1 MSDRLAEYR
10 RRAEECRIHALG
22 ARDPDIYKEYLEL
35 AEGWLR
41 LALIVEQQQRRLRED
56 KE

>member
-22 ARDPDIYKEYLEL
+22 ARDPDVYKEYLEL

-41 LALIVEQQQRRLRED
+41 LALIVEQQQRRLRKDE
-56 KE
+56 